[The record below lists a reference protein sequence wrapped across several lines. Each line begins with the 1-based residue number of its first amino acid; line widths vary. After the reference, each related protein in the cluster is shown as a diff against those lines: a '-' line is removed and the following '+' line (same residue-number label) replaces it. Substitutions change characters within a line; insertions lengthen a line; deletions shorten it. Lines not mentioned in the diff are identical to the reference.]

1 MGLIWEASWK
11 SCGRFKYFSN
21 NEFLLA
27 FKSSR
32 CFFQTSVATNVVGV
46 INVFY
51 LFGAG
56 GSLEREGLVRQK
68 VCAKSPEKT
77 VSFWTPLDKSVSNS
91 TV

>member
-1 MGLIWEASWK
+1 
-11 SCGRFKYFSN
+11 
-21 NEFLLA
+21 LA

-56 GSLEREGLVRQK
+56 EALSGRDWSSESVRQELRK
-68 VCAKSPEKT
+68 NCL
-77 VSFWTPLDKSVSNS
+77 FLD
-91 TV
+91 TARQECL